1 MKKNRMFDTKG
12 FMLVETLLVSLTIAG
27 ILVYMYSQFSTINSS
42 YQRLYSY
49 NNADN
54 VYQVGAFREFMTRYT
69 RGSSVY
75 NSLTAKS
82 INCNN
87 MGLSIANREYCDAIY
102 NAIGPK
108 AIILTKGQFSEA
120 AVLGTVTSKEDK
132 AVLQKFLK
140 TVEQGSSSDYRLI
153 ILFQDNKV
161 ATAQFKIN

>member
-87 MGLSIANREYCDAIY
+87 MGLSISLY
-102 NAIGPK
+102 
-108 AIILTKGQFSEA
+108 
-120 AVLGTVTSKEDK
+120 
-132 AVLQKFLK
+132 
-140 TVEQGSSSDYRLI
+140 
-153 ILFQDNKV
+153 
-161 ATAQFKIN
+161 